1 MLFGRRSPLR
11 TRTRRS
17 RGYGFVDRPRAA
29 RSRLDV
35 EHPRPRR
42 EDRAHDFDFLFF
54 LLRWSERASE
64 RERERVKKT
73 CLRQFSFLFPFAP
86 CSFRF
91 RAREKRIFFPISWF
105 ALFLFL
111 HQAGCR
117 AAREEA
123 EVAVAAGRATGEL
136 NEERRRSMAPDRQIV
151 KS

>member
-1 MLFGRRSPLR
+1 MISIF
-11 TRTRRS
+11 
-17 RGYGFVDRPRAA
+17 Y
-29 RSRLDV
+29 
-35 EHPRPRR
+35 
-42 EDRAHDFDFLFF
+42 FF
-54 LLRWSERASE
+54 TTMERASE
-64 RERERVKKT
+64 REREREGVKKT

-123 EVAVAAGRATGEL
+123 EVAVAAGRDTGEL